1 MTKQKFHHGDLVH
14 IKAELPACMSHFQK
28 DQDAVVMGSY
38 TELCL
43 LDFDSDDCDSYTVLL
58 VGDGNEVSWYHD
70 DNLVFI
76 RKVSES
82 FIKKIKRDAENRR
95 KEKDETGK
103 LARFFIRCCIP
114 EIGSGTG
121 IWWQG
126 FKTKKE
132 AEENAKKCK
141 ELGYLDVTVEHR
153 YMGSAMQALEF
164 VED

>member
-1 MTKQKFHHGDLVH
+1 MPKQKFHHGDLVH
-14 IKAELPACMSHFQK
+14 IKAELPSCMSHFDK
-28 DQDAVVMGSY
+28 DQDAIVMYSDGSN
-38 TELCL
+38 
-43 LDFDSDDCDSYTVLL
+43 SYGLML
-58 VGDGNEVSWYHD
+58 IKDGKETAWYGD